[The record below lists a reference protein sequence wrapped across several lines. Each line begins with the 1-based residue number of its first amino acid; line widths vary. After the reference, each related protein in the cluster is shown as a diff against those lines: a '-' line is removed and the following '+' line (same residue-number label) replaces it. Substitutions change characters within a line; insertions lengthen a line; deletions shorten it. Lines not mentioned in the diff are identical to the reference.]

1 MGTPAKPIELDAV
14 FDDPSA
20 VLRLVERHGPHRG
33 ISPSLVNVGFDRRR
47 KNRACSNADRTRSV
61 VFDIDARQPRMR
73 REYTSVTKLTY
84 TNPTI
89 VQT

>member
-1 MGTPAKPIELDAV
+1 MNVNAVYWAPASEWW
-14 FDDPSA
+14 
-20 VLRLVERHGPHRG
+20 

-84 TNPTI
+84 TNPAI